1 MSATRWTTLLAVAIV
16 MAALTWL
23 GAWTFVRNGGNVPE
37 VGWLVLP
44 VELLI
49 AAVVFVLGWT
59 VRQYQH
65 GRRPNLNPLRAAR
78 TAVLAK
84 AACYTGALLLG
95 WYGGQG
101 LYLVS
106 DLVVPGNGRR
116 AVAAGLAALGALLMA
131 VVGLVVERFCR
142 IPPPTDGAELGGS
155 VS

>member
-1 MSATRWTTLLAVAIV
+1 MSATRWTTLLALAVVVAV
-16 MAALTWL
+16 LTWS
-23 GAWTFVRNGGNVPE
+23 GSWTLVRHDGKVPE

-49 AAVVFVLGWT
+49 AAVVFVLGWS
-59 VRQYQH
+59 VRQYQR
-65 GRRPNLNPLRAAR
+65 GRRPDLKPLRAVR

-116 AVAAGLAALGALLMA
+116 AVAAGLAALGALVMA

-142 IPPPTDGAELGGS
+142 IPPPTDGAEVGAAP
-155 VS
+155 